1 MTFLTVAGFRM
12 PESIITNSKPK
23 LRKRLLLCT
32 DLDRT
37 LIPNGEQPE
46 SEHAR
51 EYFKRLSEHSDVTLV
66 YVTGRH
72 QQLVEQAVTEYNLP
86 QADFVIAD
94 VGSSLYRITKTGWQY
109 QTDWDETISHDW
121 QGKNISELHNYL
133 TNFNELEL
141 QEASKQNKHKLSYYI
156 RLNINHET
164 VIAKIKQRLQQNGI
178 TSSLIWSIDEVAH
191 IGLLDILP
199 ASAGKC
205 QAIEFLMKKLDYT
218 YSETVFAGDS
228 GNDICVLSSSVP
240 SVLVANADA
249 EVRQEAIKMAH
260 SQHHQNCLYLA
271 RGNFMGMNGNYSAGI
286 VEGVIHYMPH
296 LKDWLRDAA

>member
-1 MTFLTVAGFRM
+1 MTESVTKNSE
-12 PESIITNSKPK
+12 PE

-37 LIPNGEQPE
+37 LIPNGDQPE
-46 SEHAR
+46 SDHAR
-51 EYFKRLSEHSDVTLV
+51 EYFRKLSEHSDVTLV

-72 QQLVEQAVTEYNLP
+72 QQLVEQAVAEYDLP

-94 VGSSLYRITKTGWQY
+94 VGSSLYHITNTGWQY
-109 QTDWDETISHDW
+109 QTDWDEAISHDW
-121 QGKNISELHNYL
+121 QGKSITELQTFL
-133 TNFNELEL
+133 VDFEELEM
-141 QEASKQNKHKLSYYI
+141 QESSKQNKHKLSYYI
-156 RLNINHET
+156 KLNSNHET
-164 VIAKIKQRLQQNGI
+164 VIAKIKQRLQQQDI
-178 TSSLIWSIDEVAH
+178 ASSLIWSIDRLKN

-205 QAIEFLMKKLDYT
+205 QAIEFLMGKLNYT

-240 SVLVANADA
+240 SVLVANADT
-249 EVRQEAIKMAH
+249 EVRQEAIKMA
-260 SQHHQNCLYLA
+260 QLNHHQACLYLA
-271 RGNFMGMNGNYSAGI
+271 QGDFMGMNGNYSAGI

-296 LKDWLRDAA
+296 LKNWLRGAA